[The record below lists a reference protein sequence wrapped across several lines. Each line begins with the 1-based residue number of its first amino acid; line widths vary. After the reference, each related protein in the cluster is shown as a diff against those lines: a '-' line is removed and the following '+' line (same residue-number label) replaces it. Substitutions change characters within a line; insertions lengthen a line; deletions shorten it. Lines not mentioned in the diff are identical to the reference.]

1 MPGLAYRVFEG
12 TVATTHSGQDAAKSA
27 QESTSRSAGELERR
41 ITKQVG
47 VRRRWA
53 HRTGDQP
60 KQGGWIQAD
69 HRVF

>member
-1 MPGLAYRVFEG
+1 MAYRLFKG
-12 TVATTHSGQDAAKSA
+12 TVAPGHGGQDAAKSA
-27 QESTSRSAGELERR
+27 QESTARSAGKLERR
-41 ITKQVG
+41 FTKQVG